1 MSRRPSASIVA
12 NPVLVGAVTTLV
24 VVVAVFLAYNANNGL
39 PFVPTKLVYVDV
51 GSGSGLVSG
60 NEVREG
66 GFRIGTVT
74 DVVPKTLP
82 NGATVANLK
91 LKLDKTVGEIPDDTN
106 IAIRSRSALGLK
118 YVQFSRGTSHRY
130 LKDGDTIPISHT
142 NVPVQFEDLFKMF
155 DAPTRRAQ
163 QQDLDIFGS
172 GFAGRGS
179 SLNEFI
185 VQLGP
190 LTQYLPPVMRNLV
203 SPKTG
208 LRNFFRQLDIFV
220 RNVAPV
226 ARTNARVFTDM
237 ATTFEAISRDEQAL
251 RDTIAKSPSNL
262 SVSTRSLI
270 AQRPFL
276 RDSVLLARDL
286 RPAARDLRVMLP
298 EISSALETGVP
309 VLRRTPQ
316 LNARTRETLKALKG
330 LAQAPTTNMALRALT
345 DTVGILNPLIRFLGP
360 YQTVCNGFGYQF
372 TYLGEHLTAQDSTG
386 TAQRVLI
393 NSAPPQKNSLAS
405 EGAFEPAN
413 ATRKTAEEE
422 GYPTFPTLFS
432 NPGFL
437 PSPPFP
443 APNPGI
449 AINELIREL
458 LGDPAVLHGQ
468 PYAAAID
475 NEGNADCE
483 IGQRGYPRNRMAL
496 KIPNRD
502 ASGNR
507 FQIVTDPHTPGNQG
521 STYRGRPDVPA
532 GETFSREP
540 EWPPAG
546 QLPPA
551 MSTGTYGGW

>member
-1 MSRRPSASIVA
+1 VGRRTTASVFA
-12 NPVLVGAVTTLV
+12 NPVLVGAVTVLV
-24 VVVAVFLAYNANNGL
+24 TIVAVFLAYNANNGL
-39 PFVPTKLVYVDV
+39 PFVPTRQIYVDI
-51 GSGSGLVSG
+51 GSGSGLVGG

-74 DVVPKTLP
+74 DIKPKTLP
-82 NGATVANLK
+82 SGATVANLK
-91 LKLDKTVGEIPDDTN
+91 LKLDKTVGEIPDDTQ
-106 IAIRSRSALGLK
+106 IAIRPRSALGLK
-118 YVQFSRGTSHRY
+118 YIQFTRGTSHRY

-142 NVPVQFEDLFKMF
+142 NVPVQFEDLYKMF

-163 QQDLDIFGS
+163 QADLDIFGS
-172 GFAGRGS
+172 GFAGRGAS
-179 SLNEFI
+179 VNEFI
-185 VQLGP
+185 VQARP
-190 LTQYLPPVMRNLV
+190 LVTYLPPVARNLV
-203 SPKTG
+203 SPETN

-220 RNVAPV
+220 RNIAPIAQIN
-226 ARTNARVFTDM
+226 ARTFTDM

-298 EISSALETGVP
+298 TISSALETGVP
-309 VLRRTPQ
+309 VLRRTPS
-316 LNARTRETLKALKG
+316 LNARTRETLLALKK

-360 YQTVCNGFGYQF
+360 YQTVCDGFNYQF
-372 TYLGEHLTAQDSTG
+372 TYLGEHLTAQDNTG

-393 NSAPPQKNSLAS
+393 NSAPPQKNSLS
-405 EGAFEPAN
+405 GEGAFEPAN
-413 ATRKTAEEE
+413 ATRKRAASE
-422 GYPTFPTLFS
+422 GYPGV
-432 NPGFL
+432 PGASIFGGIPGGPL
-437 PSPPFP
+437 P
-443 APNPGI
+443 
-449 AINELIREL
+449 INKLIREL

-468 PYAAAID
+468 PYAAAI
-475 NEGNADCE
+475 NNQGNADCE
-483 IGQRGYPRNRMAL
+483 IGQRGYPENRMAL

-502 ASGNR
+502 SSGNR
-507 FQIVTDPHTPGNQG
+507 FQIVTDPHTPGDQG
-521 STYRGRPDVPA
+521 QTYSGRPDVPG

-551 MSTGTYGGW
+551 LETGTYGGW

>member
-39 PFVPTKLVYVDV
+39 PFVPTRQIYVDI
-51 GSGSGLVSG
+51 GSGSGLVGG

-74 DVVPKTLP
+74 DIKPKTLP
-82 NGATVANLK
+82 SGGTVANVK
-91 LKLDKTVGEIPDDTN
+91 LKLDKTVGEIPDDTQ
-106 IAIRSRSALGLK
+106 IAIRPRSALGLK
-118 YVQFSRGTSHRY
+118 YIQFTRGTSHRY

-142 NVPVQFEDLFKMF
+142 NVPVQFEDLYKMF

-163 QQDLDIFGS
+163 QADLDIFGS
-172 GFAGRGS
+172 GFAGRGAS
-179 SLNEFI
+179 VNEFI
-185 VQLGP
+185 VQARP
-190 LTQYLPPVMRNLV
+190 LVTYLPPVARNLV
-203 SPKTG
+203 SPETN

-220 RNVAPV
+220 RNIAPISQIN
-226 ARTNARVFTDM
+226 ARTFTDM

-298 EISSALETGVP
+298 TISSALETGVP
-309 VLRRTPQ
+309 VLRRTPS
-316 LNARTRETLKALKG
+316 LNARTRETLQALKN
-330 LAQAPTTNMALRALT
+330 LAEAPTTNMALRALT

-372 TYLGEHLTAQDSTG
+372 TYLGEHLTAEDNTG

-393 NSAPPQKNSLAS
+393 NSAPPQKNSLSS
-405 EGAFEPAN
+405 EGAYEPAN
-413 ATRKTAEEE
+413 ATRKTAAEE
-422 GYPTFPTLFS
+422 GYPSTGSLFAGL
-432 NPGFL
+432 PGGPL
-437 PSPPFP
+437 G
-443 APNPGI
+443 GI
-449 AINELIREL
+449 GAHIDEIIREL
-458 LGDPAVLHGQ
+458 FGDPAVLHGQ
-468 PYAAAID
+468 PYAGAID
-475 NEGNADCE
+475 NKGNADCE
-483 IGQRGYPRNRMAL
+483 IGQRGYPENRMAL

-502 ASGNR
+502 SSGNR

-521 STYRGRPDVPA
+521 STYRGRPDVPE

-551 MSTGTYGGW
+551 LETGTYGGW